1 MTEANPFDEV
11 AYATRPYSESHPDH
25 LALLADLH
33 GLTPPP
39 VERCRVL
46 EVGCGSGDN
55 LAPLA
60 LAYPEST
67 FVGLDLSAAAIGRAR
82 DMAQACGL
90 KNLDF
95 RQQDLLEAGADV
107 GPFDYIIAHGFY
119 SWVPAAVRDRL
130 LELCGACLSPHGV
143 AFISYAVFPGAHQR
157 QMVREVLLHH
167 AGDAPAG
174 RPRLDRAKEM
184 LSFLVEAAPRTGT
197 TYRLHLEDE
206 AKLLARSGDG
216 NYLHDNLS
224 TANDPVYF
232 HQFLDHARQHRLQF
246 LTDVA
251 FIPPLESVYPPAV
264 LERLR
269 QLCGGDRLALQQYR
283 DFLEGRMFRET
294 LLCRADAAPDPAPRP
309 ERVRELAAM
318 SSARPAAGTSDLRS
332 PTAEQFRIA
341 SGAAMDTSHPLAKAA
356 LCVLGERWP
365 EALRFDELLAQA
377 RSRRGGD
384 LGDAEQDAQDLSAF
398 LLVADGIRFVR
409 LMHQPPDWLRTVSDR
424 PATTALVRWQAA
436 AGLPITNAWRQSIP
450 LDDPLLRY
458 LLGLLDGTRRRP
470 ALVQALAE
478 HGIARKLVLMNGRPL
493 ADPRQVHD
501 LLEVSLEANLKK
513 FAQLCLL
520 VG

>member
-1 MTEANPFDEV
+1 VTEANPFDEV

-25 LALLADLH
+25 LGLLAYLH
-33 GLTPPP
+33 GLDPPSA
-39 VERCRVL
+39 ERCRVL

-60 LAYPEST
+60 LAYPESQ
-67 FVGLDLSAAAIGRAR
+67 FVGIDLSAAAINRAR

-95 RQQDLLEAGADV
+95 RQQDLLEAGADI

-130 LELCGACLSPHGV
+130 LELCGACLSAHGV
-143 AFISYAVFPGAHQR
+143 AFVSYAVFPGAHQR

-167 AGDAPAG
+167 AGDASAG
-174 RPRLDRAKEM
+174 RQRLDRAKEM
-184 LSFLVEAAPRTGT
+184 LAFLVEAAPKTGT

-232 HQFLDHARQHRLQF
+232 HQFLEHARRHRLQF

-251 FIPPLESVYPPAV
+251 FIPPLVSVYPPAV

-309 ERVRELAAM
+309 ERVRELWAM
-318 SSARPAAGTSDLRS
+318 SSARPAAGKIDLRS

-341 SGAAMDTSHPLAKAA
+341 SGAVMDTSHPLAKAA
-356 LCVLGERWP
+356 LCLLGEAWP
-365 EALRFDELLAQA
+365 EALRFDALLAQA
-377 RSRRGGD
+377 RTRRGD
-384 LGDAEQDAQDLSAF
+384 LGDTEQDAEDLAAF
-398 LLVADGIRFVR
+398 LLVANGIRFVR
-409 LMHQPPDWLRTVSDR
+409 LMRRPPDWLRIVSDK

-450 LDDPLLRY
+450 LDDQMLRY

-470 ALVQALAE
+470 ALVKALVE
-478 HGIARKLVLMNGRPL
+478 HGIAHQLVLMNGRPL
-493 ADPRQVHD
+493 EDPRQVHE